1 MSSGRTTNALIEG
14 TPMKPTIQ
22 ETEFGRITVDH
33 IVHERDILIRPSGKV
48 KKRKKK
54 LSKKVSDSHVISL
67 AEAKHIFGKGADRLI
82 IGTGQEGHVQLS
94 EEAQAFFREE
104 DCLVEL
110 FPTPRAI
117 EVWNQAEGKAI
128 AMFHVNC

>member
-1 MSSGRTTNALIEG
+1 MRPGHTINALIEG

-48 KKRKKK
+48 KKRKKR
-54 LSKKVSDSHVISL
+54 LSKKDGGSHMISL
-67 AEAKHIFGKGADRLI
+67 EEAKHIFGKGADRLI

-94 EEAQAFFREE
+94 EEAQAYFQEQ

-110 FPTPRAI
+110 FPTPQAI
-117 EVWNQAEGKAI
+117 QVWNRSEGKAI
-128 AMFHVNC
+128 GMFHVDC